1 MALTS
6 VMACVPATSAF
17 QEGSSVFPPCSYS
30 ALCAP
35 AIPSA
40 ARSKQL
46 GVGDEG
52 SRLAQVTLSVA
63 LVIMHVSVPLSLP
76 LSPADTFWICLFDS
90 SVLSWNPFSS
100 RE

>member
-52 SRLAQVTLSVA
+52 SRLAQVTLSNPCFC
-63 LVIMHVSVPLSLP
+63 MTESEG
-76 LSPADTFWICLFDS
+76 DTSYDLAEGPIHSHRC
-90 SVLSWNPFSS
+90 
-100 RE
+100 R